1 MADKF
6 PSRIGAN
13 TRSPNSK
20 TEKENIRIYQQI
32 TKIKS
37 RNDGKDISRFKT
49 DDGTIYYGL
58 IKENINRSH
67 DKKRHIFSKTVSLE
81 QINEWK
87 KKEK

>member
-6 PSRIGAN
+6 PDRIGVN
-13 TRSPNSK
+13 THSPNSK

-49 DDGTIYYGL
+49 DDGTIHYGL

-67 DKKRHIFSKTVSLE
+67 DKKRHNFSKTVSLE
-81 QINEWK
+81 QINE
-87 KKEK
+87 